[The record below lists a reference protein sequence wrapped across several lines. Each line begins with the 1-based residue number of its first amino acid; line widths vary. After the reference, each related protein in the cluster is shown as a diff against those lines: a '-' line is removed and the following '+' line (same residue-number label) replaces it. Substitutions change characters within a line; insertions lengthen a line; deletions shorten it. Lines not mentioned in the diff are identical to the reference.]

1 MGFDISSVFGG
12 SPVPNSGT
20 EVKRIPIAQ
29 IDEDERNF
37 YTIADI
43 DALADN
49 IAIVGLLDP
58 IRVVPSGADRYTVVS
73 GHRRRAACELLG
85 RTEIDCI
92 VESPASSPELEE
104 LRLIFANSATRR
116 MSDADLSKQS
126 QRVEALI
133 PALKE
138 QGFEFPG
145 RTVDWVAK
153 LCETNKTKLG
163 NLHYIEEHLIPEW
176 HDRWREGALATDA
189 ALAMAHIDEAG
200 QRLLIE
206 AQGERTYGICANEIN
221 CYKQTFDQIGGAACD
236 RFGGKCSNVGGRIAH
251 AAAQSGYSCPS
262 CLHCCAVC
270 YSRFDCPQV
279 CHLLRGHIAAES
291 ADRAAKKA
299 EEDARTKAAQDERR
313 AAELAKRQ
321 RWAKL
326 WVRFGKARKAA
337 GVSVDAFLS
346 DGNGNVSADGLT
358 LLESDPMGTN
368 WSTNLL
374 PFHYWM
380 ELVDVDSLTGWA
392 DRLGCSLDYLLC
404 RTDEPNPP
412 AAELS
417 DAGPRWNDGKPPKA
431 GLYYARFEVEGHTIH
446 NVSVYDSMLD
456 AWRFKHG
463 AKIEADCT
471 GWWPLPEEG

>member
-29 IDEDERNF
+29 IDGDDRNF
-37 YTIADI
+37 YAMSCVEE
-43 DALADN
+43 LADN

-58 IRVVPSGADRYTVVS
+58 IRVVPSGAERYTVVS
-73 GHRRRAACELLG
+73 GHRRLTACKLLG
-85 RTEIDCI
+85 WTEIDCI

-176 HDRWREGALATDA
+176 HDRWREGAMATDA

-206 AQGERTYGICANEIN
+206 AQGKRTYGICANETN
-221 CYKQTFDQIGGAACD
+221 CYKQTFEQIGSAACD
-236 RFGGKCSNVGGRIAH
+236 RFGGKCANVGGRIAH

-262 CLHCCAVC
+262 CLHCCAEC

-299 EEDARTKAAQDERR
+299 EEDARIKAAQDERR
-313 AAELAKRQ
+313 AAELAERQ

-326 WVRFGKARKAA
+326 WVRFGEARRAA
-337 GVSVDAFLS
+337 GVSVNEFLE
-346 DGNGNVSADGLT
+346 NGNEDVDDADLKR
-358 LLESDPMGTN
+358 LESDPMVVKC
-368 WSTNLL
+368 STDVL
-374 PFHYWM
+374 PYCDFIATDD
-380 ELVDVDSLTGWA
+380 VDVLCGWA

-404 RTDEPNPP
+404 RTDDPQPP

-417 DAGPRWNDGKPPKA
+417 DAGPHWNDGNPPKA
-431 GLYYARFEVEGHTIH
+431 GLYYARFDTVPAICQITKWTGGE
-446 NVSVYDSMLD
+446 
-456 AWRFKHG
+456 WQFKSG
-463 AKIEADCT
+463 ASIRASCT
-471 GWWPLPEEG
+471 GWWPLPEEVD